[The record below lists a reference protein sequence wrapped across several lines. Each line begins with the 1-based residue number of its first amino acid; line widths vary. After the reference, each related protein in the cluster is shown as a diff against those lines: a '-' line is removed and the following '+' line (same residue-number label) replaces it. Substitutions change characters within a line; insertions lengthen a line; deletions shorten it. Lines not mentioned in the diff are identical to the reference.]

1 MKKNIK
7 DIIQLMKEKKY
18 DEIYQKYGRETYL
31 RVVSNKHQIRD
42 IDKLMDEGRFF
53 ELYEKYGE
61 KIYRDYLREMKKVDV
76 ENELGIKFK
85 FNNYLFFENMTQ
97 NLKIIRNQAAKV
109 MLGLTIVSG
118 GFSTMISSQYDQVIE
133 NNSKVYQSE
142 IKDYDEE
149 IKTYAEHINSMNLSD
164 LEIIMKVM
172 NDMWNSIDGY
182 KIPDMYDA
190 IGYPRLALYMDG
202 YGVCRNMADDFTAR
216 MNAINPNYEA
226 CNLNVYLK
234 EAEINNI
241 RRTTLVN
248 YNSIADNSEQEENID
263 YKSEI
268 ISNLTG
274 NHMVSC
280 VKLKEDDVLLIVD
293 PTNPSIGVLKNGN
306 IYMLSNQVMFGIDVK
321 SVGNLMLGTDTRK
334 NYLKKVTESFFTNG
348 NLDTLKEKYGI
359 TSQNET
365 LEEIIEKYSAN
376 HYHTRKR

>member
-1 MKKNIK
+1 MKKDIK

-182 KIPDMYDA
+182 KTPDMYDA

-216 MNAINPNYEA
+216 MNAINPNYKA

-248 YNSIADNSEQEENID
+248 YNTIADNSEQEENID

>member
-234 EAEINNI
+234 ESEINNI

-293 PTNPSIGVLKNGN
+293 PTNPSIGVLKNGE
-306 IYMLSNQVMFGIDVK
+306 ITMLSNQMMKGIK
-321 SVGNLMLGTDTRK
+321 IKPIGNLMLGSDNRK
-334 NYLKKVTESFFTNG
+334 EYLKKLTESLFTADDIN
-348 NLDTLKEKYGI
+348 TLKEKYGI

>member
-182 KIPDMYDA
+182 KTPDMYDA

-248 YNSIADNSEQEENID
+248 YNTIADNSEQEENID

-293 PTNPSIGVLKNGN
+293 PTNPSIGVLKNGE
-306 IYMLSNQVMFGIDVK
+306 ITMLSNQIMKEIK
-321 SVGNLMLGTDTRK
+321 IKPVGNLMLGSDNRK
-334 NYLKKVTESFFTNG
+334 EYLKKLTESLFTAGDIN
-348 NLDTLKEKYGI
+348 TLKEKYGI

>member
-42 IDKLMDEGRFF
+42 IDKLMEEGRFF

-182 KIPDMYDA
+182 KTPDMYDA

-216 MNAINPNYEA
+216 MNAINPNYKA

-248 YNSIADNSEQEENID
+248 YNTIADNSEQEENID

-280 VKLKEDDVLLIVD
+280 IKLKEDDVLLIVD
-293 PTNPSIGVLKNGN
+293 STNPSIGVLKNGE
-306 IYMLSNQVMFGIDVK
+306 ITMLSNQMMKGIK
-321 SVGNLMLGTDTRK
+321 IKPVGNLMLGSDNRK
-334 NYLKKVTESFFTNG
+334 EYLKKLTESLFTAGDIN
-348 NLDTLKEKYGI
+348 TLKEKYGI

>member
-31 RVVSNKHQIRD
+31 RVVSNKHQIHD

-97 NLKIIRNQAAKV
+97 NLKIIRNQAEKV
-109 MLGLTIVSG
+109 MLGLAIVSG

-149 IKTYAEHINSMNLSD
+149 KKTYAEHINSMNLSD

-182 KIPDMYDA
+182 KTPDMYDA

-248 YNSIADNSEQEENID
+248 YNIIADNSEQEENID

-293 PTNPSIGVLKNGN
+293 PTNPSIGVLKNGE
-306 IYMLSNQVMFGIDVK
+306 ITMLSNQMMKGIK
-321 SVGNLMLGTDTRK
+321 IKPVGNLMLGSDHRK
-334 NYLKKVTESFFTNG
+334 EYLKKLTESLFTAGDIN
-348 NLDTLKEKYGI
+348 TLKEKYGI

>member
-293 PTNPSIGVLKNGN
+293 STNPSIGVLKNGE
-306 IYMLSNQVMFGIDVK
+306 ITMLSNQMMKGIK
-321 SVGNLMLGTDTRK
+321 IKPVGNLMLGSDNRK
-334 NYLKKVTESFFTNG
+334 EYLKKLTESLFTAGDIN
-348 NLDTLKEKYGI
+348 TLKEKYGI

>member
-109 MLGLTIVSG
+109 MLGLTIISG

-182 KIPDMYDA
+182 KTPDMYDE

-248 YNSIADNSEQEENID
+248 YNTIADNSEQEENID

-280 VKLKEDDVLLIVD
+280 IKLKEDDVLLIVD
-293 PTNPSIGVLKNGN
+293 PTNPSIGVLKNGE
-306 IYMLSNQVMFGIDVK
+306 ITMLSNQMMKGIK
-321 SVGNLMLGTDTRK
+321 IKPVGNLMLGSDNRK
-334 NYLKKVTESFFTNG
+334 EYLKKLTESLFTAGDIN
-348 NLDTLKEKYGI
+348 TLKEKYGI

-365 LEEIIEKYSAN
+365 LEEIIEKYSPN

>member
-182 KIPDMYDA
+182 KTPDMYDA

-248 YNSIADNSEQEENID
+248 YNTIADNSEQEENID

-293 PTNPSIGVLKNGN
+293 PTNPSIGVLKNGE
-306 IYMLSNQVMFGIDVK
+306 ITMLSNQMMKGIK
-321 SVGNLMLGTDTRK
+321 IKPVGNLMLGSDNRK
-334 NYLKKVTESFFTNG
+334 EYLKKLTESLFTAGDIN
-348 NLDTLKEKYGI
+348 TLKEKYGI

-365 LEEIIEKYSAN
+365 LEEIVEKYSAN

>member
-109 MLGLTIVSG
+109 MLGLTIISG

-182 KIPDMYDA
+182 KTPDMYDA

-216 MNAINPNYEA
+216 MNAINPDYEA

-248 YNSIADNSEQEENID
+248 YNTIADNSEQEENID

-280 VKLKEDDVLLIVD
+280 IKLKEDDVLLIVD
-293 PTNPSIGVLKNGN
+293 PTNPSIGVLKNGE
-306 IYMLSNQVMFGIDVK
+306 ITMLSNQVMKGIK
-321 SVGNLMLGTDTRK
+321 IKPVGNLMLGSDNRK
-334 NYLKKVTESFFTNG
+334 EYLKKLTESLFTAGDIN
-348 NLDTLKEKYGI
+348 TLKEKYGI

-365 LEEIIEKYSAN
+365 LEEIIEKYSPN

>member
-248 YNSIADNSEQEENID
+248 YNTIADNSEQEENID

-293 PTNPSIGVLKNGN
+293 PTNPSIGVLKNGE
-306 IYMLSNQVMFGIDVK
+306 ITMLSNQMMKGIK
-321 SVGNLMLGTDTRK
+321 IKPVGNLMLGSDNRK
-334 NYLKKVTESFFTNG
+334 EYLKKLTESLFTAGDIN
-348 NLDTLKEKYGI
+348 TLKEKYGI
-359 TSQNET
+359 TSQNEI

>member
-182 KIPDMYDA
+182 KTPDMYDE

-248 YNSIADNSEQEENID
+248 YNTIADNSEQEENID

-280 VKLKEDDVLLIVD
+280 IKLKEDDVLLIVD
-293 PTNPSIGVLKNGN
+293 PTNPSIGVLKNGE
-306 IYMLSNQVMFGIDVK
+306 ITMLSNQVMKGIK
-321 SVGNLMLGTDTRK
+321 IKPVGNLMLGSDNRK
-334 NYLKKVTESFFTNG
+334 EYLKKLTESLFTAGDIN
-348 NLDTLKEKYGI
+348 TLKEKYGI

-365 LEEIIEKYSAN
+365 LEEIIEKYSPN

>member
-182 KIPDMYDA
+182 KTPDMYDE

-216 MNAINPNYEA
+216 MNAINPDYEA

-248 YNSIADNSEQEENID
+248 YNTIADNSEQEENID

-280 VKLKEDDVLLIVD
+280 IKLKEDDVLLIVD
-293 PTNPSIGVLKNGN
+293 PTNPSIGVLKNGE
-306 IYMLSNQVMFGIDVK
+306 ITMLSNQVMKGIK
-321 SVGNLMLGTDTRK
+321 IKPVGNLMLGSDNRK
-334 NYLKKVTESFFTNG
+334 EYLKKLTESLFTAGDIN
-348 NLDTLKEKYGI
+348 TLKEKYGI

-365 LEEIIEKYSAN
+365 LEEIIEKYSPN

>member
-182 KIPDMYDA
+182 KTPDMYDA

-293 PTNPSIGVLKNGN
+293 PTNPSIGVLKNGE
-306 IYMLSNQVMFGIDVK
+306 ITMLSNQMMKGIK
-321 SVGNLMLGTDTRK
+321 IKPVGNLMLGSDNRK
-334 NYLKKVTESFFTNG
+334 EYLKKLTESLFTAGDIN
-348 NLDTLKEKYGI
+348 TLKEKYGI

>member
-182 KIPDMYDA
+182 KTPDMYDA

-248 YNSIADNSEQEENID
+248 YNTIADNSEQEENID

-293 PTNPSIGVLKNGN
+293 PTNPSIGVLKNGE
-306 IYMLSNQVMFGIDVK
+306 ITMLSNQMMKGIK
-321 SVGNLMLGTDTRK
+321 IKPVGNLMLGSNNRK
-334 NYLKKVTESFFTNG
+334 EYLKKLTESLFTAGDIN
-348 NLDTLKEKYGI
+348 TLKEKYGI

>member
-182 KIPDMYDA
+182 KTPDMYDE

-216 MNAINPNYEA
+216 MNAINPDYEA

-248 YNSIADNSEQEENID
+248 YNTIADNSEQEENID

-280 VKLKEDDVLLIVD
+280 IKLKEDDVLLIVD
-293 PTNPSIGVLKNGN
+293 PTNPSIGVLKNGE
-306 IYMLSNQVMFGIDVK
+306 ITMLSNQVMKGIK
-321 SVGNLMLGTDTRK
+321 IKPVGNLMLGSDNRK
-334 NYLKKVTESFFTNG
+334 EYLKKLTESLFTAGDIN
-348 NLDTLKEKYGI
+348 TLKEKYGI

>member
-31 RVVSNKHQIRD
+31 RVISNEHQIRD

-61 KIYRDYLREMKKVDV
+61 KIYRNYLREMKKVDV

-109 MLGLTIVSG
+109 MLGLTIISG

-182 KIPDMYDA
+182 KTPDMYDA

-216 MNAINPNYEA
+216 MNAINPDYEA

-248 YNSIADNSEQEENID
+248 YNTIADNSEQEENID

-280 VKLKEDDVLLIVD
+280 IKLKEDDVLLIVD
-293 PTNPSIGVLKNGN
+293 PTNPSIGVLKNGE
-306 IYMLSNQVMFGIDVK
+306 ITMLSNQMMKGIK
-321 SVGNLMLGTDTRK
+321 IKPIGNLMLGSDNRK
-334 NYLKKVTESFFTNG
+334 EYLKKLTESLFTAGDIN
-348 NLDTLKEKYGI
+348 TLKEKYGI

>member
-61 KIYRDYLREMKKVDV
+61 KIYLYYLREMKKVDV

-118 GFSTMISSQYDQVIE
+118 GFSTIISSQYDQVIE

-182 KIPDMYDA
+182 KTPDMYDE

-248 YNSIADNSEQEENID
+248 YNTIADNSEQEENID

-280 VKLKEDDVLLIVD
+280 IKLKEDDVLLIVD
-293 PTNPSIGVLKNGN
+293 PTNPSIGVLKNGE
-306 IYMLSNQVMFGIDVK
+306 ITMLSNQVMKGIK
-321 SVGNLMLGTDTRK
+321 IKPVGNLMLGSDNRK
-334 NYLKKVTESFFTNG
+334 EYLKKLTESLFTAGDIN
-348 NLDTLKEKYGI
+348 TLKEKYGI

-365 LEEIIEKYSAN
+365 LEEIIEKYSPN

>member
-118 GFSTMISSQYDQVIE
+118 EFSTMISSQYDQVIE

-182 KIPDMYDA
+182 KTPDMYDA

-216 MNAINPNYEA
+216 MNAINPNYKA

-248 YNSIADNSEQEENID
+248 YNTIADNSEQEENID

-293 PTNPSIGVLKNGN
+293 PTNPSIGVLKNGE
-306 IYMLSNQVMFGIDVK
+306 ITMLSNQMMKGIK
-321 SVGNLMLGTDTRK
+321 IKPVGNLMLGSDNRK
-334 NYLKKVTESFFTNG
+334 EYLKKLTESLFTAGDIN
-348 NLDTLKEKYGI
+348 TLKEKYGI

>member
-182 KIPDMYDA
+182 KTPDMYDA

-216 MNAINPNYEA
+216 MNAINLNYEA

-248 YNSIADNSEQEENID
+248 YNTIAGNSEQEENID

-293 PTNPSIGVLKNGN
+293 PTNPSIGVLKNGE
-306 IYMLSNQVMFGIDVK
+306 ITMLSNQMMKGIK
-321 SVGNLMLGTDTRK
+321 IKPVGNLMLGSDNRK
-334 NYLKKVTESFFTNG
+334 EYLKKLTESLFTAGDIN
-348 NLDTLKEKYGI
+348 TLKEKYGI

>member
-42 IDKLMDEGRFF
+42 IDKLMEEGRFF

-85 FNNYLFFENMTQ
+85 FNNYLFFENMIQ

-182 KIPDMYDA
+182 KTPDMYDA

-280 VKLKEDDVLLIVD
+280 IKLKEDDVLLIVD
-293 PTNPSIGVLKNGN
+293 PTNPSIGVLKNGE
-306 IYMLSNQVMFGIDVK
+306 ITMLSNQMMKGIK
-321 SVGNLMLGTDTRK
+321 IKPVGNLMLGSDNRK
-334 NYLKKVTESFFTNG
+334 EYLKKLTESLFTAGDIN
-348 NLDTLKEKYGI
+348 TLKEKYGI

>member
-76 ENELGIKFK
+76 ENELEIKFK

-234 EAEINNI
+234 EAKINNI

>member
-182 KIPDMYDA
+182 KTPDMYDA

-280 VKLKEDDVLLIVD
+280 IKLKEDDVLLIVD
-293 PTNPSIGVLKNGN
+293 PTNPSIGVLKNGE
-306 IYMLSNQVMFGIDVK
+306 ITMLSNQVMKGIK
-321 SVGNLMLGTDTRK
+321 IKPVGNLMLGSDNRK
-334 NYLKKVTESFFTNG
+334 EYLKKLTESLFTAGDIN
-348 NLDTLKEKYGI
+348 TLKEKYGI

-365 LEEIIEKYSAN
+365 LEEIIEKYSPN

>member
-248 YNSIADNSEQEENID
+248 YNTIADNSEQEENID

-293 PTNPSIGVLKNGN
+293 PTNPSIGVLKNGE
-306 IYMLSNQVMFGIDVK
+306 ITMLSNQMMKEIK
-321 SVGNLMLGTDTRK
+321 IKPVGNLMLGSDNRK
-334 NYLKKVTESFFTNG
+334 EYLKKLTESLFTAGDIN
-348 NLDTLKEKYGI
+348 TLKEKYGI

>member
-182 KIPDMYDA
+182 KTPDMYDA

-216 MNAINPNYEA
+216 MNAINPDYEA

-280 VKLKEDDVLLIVD
+280 IKLKEDDVLLIVD
-293 PTNPSIGVLKNGN
+293 PTNPSIGVLKNGE
-306 IYMLSNQVMFGIDVK
+306 ITMLSNQMMKGIK
-321 SVGNLMLGTDTRK
+321 IKPVGNLMLGSDNRK
-334 NYLKKVTESFFTNG
+334 EYLKKLIESLFTAGDIN
-348 NLDTLKEKYGI
+348 TLKEKYGI

>member
-293 PTNPSIGVLKNGN
+293 PTNPSIGVLKNGE
-306 IYMLSNQVMFGIDVK
+306 ITMLSNQMMKGIK
-321 SVGNLMLGTDTRK
+321 IKPVGNLMLGSDNRK
-334 NYLKKVTESFFTNG
+334 EYLKKLTESLFTACDIN
-348 NLDTLKEKYGI
+348 TLKEKYGI

>member
-172 NDMWNSIDGY
+172 NDMWNSIDVY

-293 PTNPSIGVLKNGN
+293 PTNPSIGVLKNGE
-306 IYMLSNQVMFGIDVK
+306 ITMLSNQMMKGIK
-321 SVGNLMLGTDTRK
+321 IKPVGNLMLGSDNRK
-334 NYLKKVTESFFTNG
+334 EYLKKLTESLFTAGDIN
-348 NLDTLKEKYGI
+348 TLKEKYGI

>member
-42 IDKLMDEGRFF
+42 IDKLMEEGRFF

-182 KIPDMYDA
+182 KTPDMYDA

>member
-31 RVVSNKHQIRD
+31 RVVSNKHQICD

-182 KIPDMYDA
+182 KTPDMYDA

-248 YNSIADNSEQEENID
+248 YNTIADNSEQEENID

-293 PTNPSIGVLKNGN
+293 PTNPSIGVLKNGE
-306 IYMLSNQVMFGIDVK
+306 ITMLSNQMMKGIK
-321 SVGNLMLGTDTRK
+321 IKPVGNLMLGSDNRK
-334 NYLKKVTESFFTNG
+334 EYLKKLTESLFTAGDIN
-348 NLDTLKEKYGI
+348 TLKEKYGI

>member
-61 KIYRDYLREMKKVDV
+61 KIYRDYLREMKKVDI

-142 IKDYDEE
+142 IKDYEEE

-293 PTNPSIGVLKNGN
+293 PTNPSIGVLKNGE
-306 IYMLSNQVMFGIDVK
+306 ITMLSNQMMKGIK
-321 SVGNLMLGTDTRK
+321 IKPVGNLMLGSDNRK
-334 NYLKKVTESFFTNG
+334 EYLKKLTESLFTAGDIN
-348 NLDTLKEKYGI
+348 TLKEKYGI

>member
-109 MLGLTIVSG
+109 MLGLTIISG

-182 KIPDMYDA
+182 KTPDMYDE

-248 YNSIADNSEQEENID
+248 YNTIADNSEQEENID

-280 VKLKEDDVLLIVD
+280 IKLKEDDVLLIVD
-293 PTNPSIGVLKNGN
+293 PTNPSIGVLKNGE
-306 IYMLSNQVMFGIDVK
+306 ITMLSNQVMKGIK
-321 SVGNLMLGTDTRK
+321 IKPVGNLMLGSDNRK
-334 NYLKKVTESFFTNG
+334 EYLKKLTESLFTAGDIN
-348 NLDTLKEKYGI
+348 TLKEKYGI

-365 LEEIIEKYSAN
+365 LEEIIEKYSPN

>member
-18 DEIYQKYGRETYL
+18 DEIYQKYGRKTYL

-42 IDKLMDEGRFF
+42 IDKLMEEGRFF

-182 KIPDMYDA
+182 KTPDMYDA

-248 YNSIADNSEQEENID
+248 YNTIADNSEQEENID

-280 VKLKEDDVLLIVD
+280 IKLKEDDVLLIVD
-293 PTNPSIGVLKNGN
+293 PTNPSIGVLKNGE
-306 IYMLSNQVMFGIDVK
+306 ITMLSNQMMKGIK
-321 SVGNLMLGTDTRK
+321 IKPVGNLMLGSDNRK
-334 NYLKKVTESFFTNG
+334 EYLKKLTESLFTAGDIN
-348 NLDTLKEKYGI
+348 TLKEKYGI

>member
-31 RVVSNKHQIRD
+31 RVISNEHQIRD

-61 KIYRDYLREMKKVDV
+61 KIYRNYLREMKKVDV

-97 NLKIIRNQAAKV
+97 NIKIIRNQAAKV

-133 NNSKVYQSE
+133 NNSKIYQSE

-182 KIPDMYDA
+182 KTPDMYDA

-216 MNAINPNYEA
+216 MNAINPDYEA

-248 YNSIADNSEQEENID
+248 YNTIADNSEQEENID

-280 VKLKEDDVLLIVD
+280 IKLKEDDVLLIVD
-293 PTNPSIGVLKNGN
+293 PTNPSIGVLKNGE
-306 IYMLSNQVMFGIDVK
+306 ITMLSNQMMKGIK
-321 SVGNLMLGTDTRK
+321 IKPVGNLMLGSDNRK
-334 NYLKKVTESFFTNG
+334 EYLKKLTESLFTAGDIN
-348 NLDTLKEKYGI
+348 TLKEKYGI

>member
-172 NDMWNSIDGY
+172 NDMLNSIDGY

>member
-182 KIPDMYDA
+182 KTPDMYDA

-248 YNSIADNSEQEENID
+248 YDTIADNSEQEENID

-293 PTNPSIGVLKNGN
+293 PTNPSIGVLKNGE
-306 IYMLSNQVMFGIDVK
+306 ITMLSNQMMKEIK
-321 SVGNLMLGTDTRK
+321 IKPVGNLMLGSDNRK
-334 NYLKKVTESFFTNG
+334 EYLKKLTESLFTAGDIN
-348 NLDTLKEKYGI
+348 TLKEKYGI

>member
-182 KIPDMYDA
+182 KTPDMYDA

-248 YNSIADNSEQEENID
+248 YNTIADNSEQEENID

-293 PTNPSIGVLKNGN
+293 PTNPSIGVLKNGE
-306 IYMLSNQVMFGIDVK
+306 ITMLSNQMMKEIK
-321 SVGNLMLGTDTRK
+321 IKPVGNLMLGSDNRK
-334 NYLKKVTESFFTNG
+334 EYLKKLTESLFTAGDIN
-348 NLDTLKEKYGI
+348 TLKEKYGI